1 MTYFTI
7 CLWCCILLVRI
18 NISWILKNLGLVE
31 TMHWYCLTHLALL
44 RLDIDIVWL
53 TWPCWDYT
61 LTQFDWPSHVETIHW
76 HSLTR
81 LALRQ
86 GINTVWLTCPC
97 ETGHW
102 HSLTDLAM
110 LRLDIDTVW
119 LTLPWDR
126 ALTQFDSPGLV
137 ETRHWH
143 SLTDLAML
151 RLHIDT
157 VWFTLPWWDYTLTQF
172 DSPCHVET
180 THWHRLTHLAMLRVC
195 CILSFSLET
204 VYLSDM

>member
-44 RLDIDIVWL
+44 RLDTDTVWL

-61 LTQFDWPSHVETIHW
+61 LT
-76 HSLTR
+76 L
-81 LALRQ
+81 
-86 GINTVWLTCPC
+86 
-97 ETGHW
+97 
-102 HSLTDLAM
+102 
-110 LRLDIDTVW
+110 
-119 LTLPWDR
+119 
-126 ALTQFDSPGLV
+126 FDSPSHV

-157 VWFTLPWWDYTLTQF
+157 VWLTLPCWDYTLTQF
-172 DSPCHVET
+172 DSPCHVESLLYSLLLLGDSVLVRHVVFLQTSNSLTILCLQLGNQLILISQLT
-180 THWHRLTHLAMLRVC
+180 THFLHICKHRIRSV
-195 CILSFSLET
+195 SNN
-204 VYLSDM
+204 